1 MRNQKGGAIFTLLAG
16 LIASAIAGAASQAGG
31 GVKKRKPKTQKPKK
45 RKPKRPRPRKYKKRV

>member
-1 MRNQKGGAIFTLLAG
+1 MKNQKGGAIFTLLAG

-45 RKPKRPRPRKYKKRV
+45 PKRPRRKKYKKRV